1 MWSDGGNLVRKPHLS
16 VLEEGIRRH
25 VLTCYF
31 VRVHIHT
38 RRSTIARR
46 IDNSNQLID
55 KLLCLKRMSSGLWV
69 IIISALC
76 AGLVSRAANGLELT
90 EFILTVLVL
99 ALLDGATGLRS
110 IWLLLV
116 LVLQEC
122 RGRTHIVTMHR

>member
-1 MWSDGGNLVRKPHLS
+1 MGETWYGNPIFQFWKKEYVVTFLLVILFAFIFTHG
-16 VLEEGIRRH
+16 EA
-25 VLTCYF
+25 
-31 VRVHIHT
+31 
-38 RRSTIARR
+38 IARR